1 MRRLT
6 YVIIGLIFLSL
17 SCASIPVK
25 SISQSDLEDLKG
37 KWKGTRY
44 GIGYTAP
51 TELEILNTTIPISA
65 SITFHETRTGTY
77 TYTLTGELQD
87 GKLFFF
93 TWNRNEYWVKLT
105 LRKGNDKIKL
115 EGDYQWGNYGRGTLI
130 LSKS

>member
-1 MRRLT
+1 MQRLI
-6 YVIIGLIFLSL
+6 YLIFGLIFLSL

-25 SISQSDLEDLKG
+25 SISQSDLGDLKG

-65 SITFHETRTGTY
+65 SITFHQTQSGTY
-77 TYTLTGELQD
+77 TSTLIGELQD

-93 TWNRNEYWVKLT
+93 NWDRNEYWVTLT
-105 LRKGNDKIKL
+105 LRKGNDKVKNPAHRAGL
-115 EGDYQWGNYGRGTLI
+115 
-130 LSKS
+130 